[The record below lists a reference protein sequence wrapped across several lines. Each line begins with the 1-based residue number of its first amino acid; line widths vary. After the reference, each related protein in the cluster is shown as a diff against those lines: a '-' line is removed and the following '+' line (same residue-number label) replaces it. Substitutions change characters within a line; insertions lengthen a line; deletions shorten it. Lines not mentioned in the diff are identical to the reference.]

1 MRDAMPEEHG
11 VLMSG
16 TDKHNAKM
24 ARGVIES
31 RICKLQANIDLGMT
45 MRQDVCLGIRSVAAI
60 SWLPSWQ
67 QHQAPPLLLAKPF
80 TS

>member
-1 MRDAMPEEHG
+1 MPEEHG

-31 RICKLQANIDLGMT
+31 RICKLQANIDLGMP
-45 MRQDVCLGIRSVAAI
+45 MRQDVCLGIR
-60 SWLPSWQ
+60 
-67 QHQAPPLLLAKPF
+67 
-80 TS
+80 